1 MKVIITCGPSYEPI
15 DEMRRITNASTGELG
30 LMLAR
35 ALTAAGHRVTVLKG
49 AMATSQH
56 PCGDAKVVP
65 FSTNDDLLAKL
76 RTLPADVIFHAAAL
90 CDFRVKETRT
100 ADGALSAVAKLP
112 TRSGDLALTLEPTT
126 KVLPQ
131 LRALFPKARIVGWKF
146 ELDGTRA
153 DVLEKAAQQ
162 MRDCSTDA
170 CVVNGRAWGGGFGI
184 VSRDGTT
191 RELAT
196 RAELCDY
203 FGISLSV

>member
-1 MKVIITCGPSYEPI
+1 M
-15 DEMRRITNASTGELG
+15 
-30 LMLAR
+30 
-35 ALTAAGHRVTVLKG
+35 
-49 AMATSQH
+49 
-56 PCGDAKVVP
+56 
-65 FSTNDDLLAKL
+65 
-76 RTLPADVIFHAAAL
+76 
-90 CDFRVKETRT
+90 
-100 ADGALSAVAKLP
+100 
-112 TRSGDLALTLEPTT
+112 
-126 KVLPQ
+126 LPQ
-131 LRALFPKARIVGWKF
+131 LRALFPNARIIGWKF